1 MGLIVEFVP
10 DSFFLDV
17 VQQLDVL
24 FCNSNFENTYD
35 LSILFYICTGS
46 MGAPVESQQHIWLTM
61 ADNPLSVALP
71 LFPPPA
77 ACFTNT
83 GFKDVTIKKNNRN
96 WTGND

>member
-1 MGLIVEFVP
+1 
-10 DSFFLDV
+10 
-17 VQQLDVL
+17 
-24 FCNSNFENTYD
+24 
-35 LSILFYICTGS
+35 